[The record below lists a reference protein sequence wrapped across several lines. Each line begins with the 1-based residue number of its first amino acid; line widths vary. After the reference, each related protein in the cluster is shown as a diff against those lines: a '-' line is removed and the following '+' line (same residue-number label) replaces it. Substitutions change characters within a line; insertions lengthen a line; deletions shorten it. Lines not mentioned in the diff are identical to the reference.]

1 MFVASD
7 TGVIVLQYPPANLD
21 VDLATLSDCVYND
34 GSALLEYKGK
44 PLSI

>member
-34 GSALLEYKGK
+34 GSAVSD
-44 PLSI
+44 PTPATWA